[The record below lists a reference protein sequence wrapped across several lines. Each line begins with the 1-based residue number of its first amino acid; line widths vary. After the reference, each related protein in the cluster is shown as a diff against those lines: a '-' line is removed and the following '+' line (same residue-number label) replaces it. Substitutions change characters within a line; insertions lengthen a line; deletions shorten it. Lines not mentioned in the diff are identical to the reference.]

1 MLKEAGIEAS
11 PALIGVRRASLV
23 EGFPAWSFNHM
34 IVAAGVGED
43 RIWIDPTSQFLPL
56 GQLPGACQATDALLL
71 NDDGTST
78 ISRTPEERGW
88 ASSTHYDLQVFV
100 LGTADA
106 QFELGIQMEGQAA
119 ASARRALWGADEKAT
134 LEFCR
139 DLLAGEFVDAEQI
152 SAKVR
157 NLEEVSEPLE
167 IDLAFVAHGA
177 IRKQG
182 DVYLLDGI
190 PMQVSVDLE
199 RLPDRP
205 RIHPLYFEGR
215 TRISRN
221 VQIHLGQSGLEARSV
236 PESVEIGQ
244 GTGLAYRSEFQM
256 LGGSELRA
264 TQEFRISSRHCP
276 PDAYS
281 ALREIAG
288 RVHDRA
294 DETIVLQ
301 RRAS

>member
-1 MLKEAGIEAS
+1 MLKEAGVEAS

-134 LEFCR
+134 LEFCH

-157 NLEEVSEPLE
+157 NLEEVAPGSPTVASSRCWAEANSE
-167 IDLAFVAHGA
+167 
-177 IRKQG
+177 
-182 DVYLLDGI
+182 
-190 PMQVSVDLE
+190 
-199 RLPDRP
+199 RP
-205 RIHPLYFEGR
+205 RSFGSAPDTVRRMR
-215 TRISRN
+215 TRPC
-221 VQIHLGQSGLEARSV
+221 ARSRV
-236 PESVEIGQ
+236 GSTIARTRRSCCNVGPAERTLRDGLRFMARSLTYRARPVSTLSGEGGGAFLRPEKYRWKSGS
-244 GTGLAYRSEFQM
+244 GRRRSEAA
-256 LGGSELRA
+256 LLR
-264 TQEFRISSRHCP
+264 SSVRP
-276 PDAYS
+276 
-281 ALREIAG
+281 
-288 RVHDRA
+288 
-294 DETIVLQ
+294 T
-301 RRAS
+301 